1 MNFVEFIERVFC
13 FMVLGFTL
21 YYTRTE
27 SKKVNERK
35 ENALMAIEDYRIP
48 LFIEDDGVVLALR
61 EKPIL
66 KVAQEYQDRCHID
79 ELQKDDDKISQW
91 LWAWI
96 QYIE

>member
-1 MNFVEFIERVFC
+1 MTYKPVRMNFIEFIERVFC

-21 YYTRTE
+21 YYTRAE
-27 SKKVNERK
+27 LNKVNEQK
-35 ENALMAIEDYRIP
+35 ENARMAIEDYRIP

-79 ELQKDDDKISQW
+79 NLQKEDDNI
-91 LWAWI
+91 
-96 QYIE
+96 